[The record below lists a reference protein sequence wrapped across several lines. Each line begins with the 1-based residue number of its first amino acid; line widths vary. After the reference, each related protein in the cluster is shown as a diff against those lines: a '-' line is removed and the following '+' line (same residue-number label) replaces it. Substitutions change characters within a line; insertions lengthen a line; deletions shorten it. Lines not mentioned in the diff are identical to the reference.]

1 MLPTEY
7 RLRRREDFATAV
19 RRGRRAGRP
28 LLVVHLR
35 SGATDP
41 YGSGESVPPARA
53 GFVVSKAVGIAV
65 VRNKVKR
72 RLRHLMRDRLDR
84 LPTGS
89 LVVVRALP
97 GAGEADHDQL
107 ARDLDAAL
115 QRLLGGAPR
124 GCNPPGA
131 ATDGGCASGPRSP
144 GRDPGGSAQ

>member
-1 MLPTEY
+1 MLPSES

-35 SGATDP
+35 AGSTDP
-41 YGSGESVPPARA
+41 HTPGEILPQARA

-65 VRNKVKR
+65 VRNLVKR
-72 RLRHLMRDRLDR
+72 RLRHLMRDRLDQ
-84 LPTGS
+84 LPAGS

-107 ARDLDAAL
+107 ARDLDTAL

-124 GCNPPGA
+124 DSGPPGD
-131 ATDGGCASGPRSP
+131 TPRSP
-144 GRDPGGSAQ
+144 GRGPGGSAR

>member
-1 MLPTEY
+1 MLPTEH

-28 LLVVHLR
+28 LLVVHFR

-41 YGSGESVPPARA
+41 HAAGEYVPPARA
-53 GFVVSKAVGIAV
+53 GFVVSKAVGVAV

-84 LPTGS
+84 LPAGS

-97 GAGEADHDQL
+97 GAGAAEHDQL

-115 QRLLGGAPR
+115 QRLLGGAPK
-124 GCNPPGA
+124 GCSPTGA
-131 ATDGGCASGPRSP
+131 TTDSSSAAAPRNP